1 MAAKNQS
8 YFPNLS
14 FDLGPAV
21 KMRLWSAVVCLI
33 CLVCFHPLSAQQQPN
48 TNAAYRQLRTLLP
61 GPVTIPV
68 NNFVLTRDAAVFTFT
83 RGDFALYGEV
93 NGKIT
98 GAVFAGAGHFHLTP
112 PTAVERH
119 SLAILTK
126 KEEFDE
132 DFSQVVL
139 RFTDGTEEEL
149 RKAASPTAKS
159 EPDHDLARA
168 AMEFHTF
175 QREHLKENIDLR
187 LLEDVL
193 SPGKG
198 GFFLAAM
205 KGSTNGHL
213 LLEIDPHGAPAVL
226 PEEVRLSSFNTWGWI
241 YPCAFHLAAEYAA
254 KTASG
259 RQANMAFKVENEELD
274 TTIEKSGFLSGRA
287 TIHLRALEDGVAVA
301 PLSLFPTLR
310 ASKIEG
316 EHGEVLEF
324 VQERKEDDADFGV
337 VLSKALKKG
346 DAAVFTVTYG
356 GKDAVRDAGGDNYDP
371 IARETW
377 FPNGGSGFGSYTTYS
392 MLFHIPKNLQ
402 LIATGTKVSDKVD
415 GKIRTT
421 AWETKMPLPV
431 VGFHLGQF
439 VEKEGKAAS
448 GLDVSAFANS
458 SPPSF
463 AQGILHAAGDEL
475 PSQGSHLGDVA
486 LGNLSTT
493 GMLPVELSQGE
504 VAAQIY
510 EKYFGKLSFDH
521 LALSQQPACNYG
533 QSWPML
539 VYLPIC
545 GFWDETIQH
554 QLGLNPADP
563 YWKTVTAHEVAHQ
576 WWGHTVGFAGYRD
589 QWMSEGFAQASAS
602 IFLESTRKSNADYRD
617 FWAQLKREITE
628 KNSDGFRP
636 IDVGPVT
643 MGFRLSSP
651 KTGWGV
657 YQNLVYPKGAYILHM
672 IRMMMWTQ
680 QGGDA
685 AFQAMMHDFVDTYR
699 LKPATTEDFKAIVEK
714 HMTRGMDLGHD
725 HTMNWFFDEFVYG
738 TDLPHYHLESQVK
751 SNADATSLYF
761 KITQSGVADNFKML
775 VPLYIELSDGRVIR
789 LGEVAIAGNT
799 SADQTVPFGKSNM
812 AIKRVFLNYFNDVLC
827 IEN

>member
-1 MAAKNQS
+1 V
-8 YFPNLS
+8 Y
-14 FDLGPAV
+14 
-21 KMRLWSAVVCLI
+21 
-33 CLVCFHPLSAQQQPN
+33 H
-48 TNAAYRQLRTLLP
+48 QLRNLLP

-68 NNFVLTRDAAVFTFT
+68 NNLVLKRDAGVFTFT
-83 RGDFALYGEV
+83 RGEFALYGEV

-98 GAVFAGAGHFHLTP
+98 GAVFGGAGHFHLTP
-112 PTAVERH
+112 PTTVERH
-119 SLAILTK
+119 SLSILTK

-139 RFTDGTEEEL
+139 RFTDGTADEL
-149 RKAASPTAKS
+149 RKAAAAVPQA
-159 EPDHDLARA
+159 EPDRDLVRA

-193 SPGKG
+193 SPAPGS
-198 GFFLAAM
+198 FFLAAI

-213 LLEIDPHGAPAVL
+213 LFEIDPHGAPDVL

-241 YPCAFHLAAEYAA
+241 VPSAFHLGPEYVS

-259 RQANMAFKVENEELD
+259 RQQNMAFKVDDEELD
-274 TTIEKSGFLSGRA
+274 TTIEKTGFLSGRA
-287 TIHLRALEDGVAVA
+287 TVHLRALEDGVAVV
-301 PLSLFPTLR
+301 PLSLYPTLR
-310 ASKIEG
+310 VNRIDG
-316 EHGEVLEF
+316 QHGEVLDF
-324 VQERKEDDADFGV
+324 IQEKKEDDADFGL
-337 VLSKALKKG
+337 VLAKPLNTG
-346 DAAVFTVTYG
+346 EAATFTITYG
-356 GKDAVRDAGGDNYDP
+356 GKDAVRDAGNDNYDP

-377 FPNGGSGFGSYTTYS
+377 FPNGGSGFGSYTTYK

-402 LIATGTKVSDKVD
+402 LIATGTRISDKVE
-415 GKIRTT
+415 GKMRTS

-439 VEKEGKAAS
+439 VEKDGKSAN

-458 SPPSF
+458 SPPDF
-463 AQGILHAAGDEL
+463 AQGILNANNRTL
-475 PSQGSHLGDVA
+475 PSGDGYVGGAA

-545 GFWDETIQH
+545 GFWDGTIQH
-554 QLGLNPADP
+554 QLGLSPADP

-617 FWAQLKREITE
+617 FWAQLKRQITE
-628 KNSDGFRP
+628 KNADGFRP

-672 IRMMMWTQ
+672 IRMMMWTP
-680 QGGDA
+680 QGGDT

-714 HMTRGMDLGHD
+714 HMSKSMDLGGNHRMD
-725 HTMNWFFDEFVYG
+725 WFFDEYVYG
-738 TDLPHYHLESQVK
+738 TELPHYHLESQVK

-761 KITQSGVADNFKML
+761 KLTESGVSDNFRML
-775 VPLYIELSDGRVIR
+775 VPLYLEFTDGRTIR
-789 LGEVAIAGNT
+789 LGSMPMTGNT
-799 SADQTVPFGKSNM
+799 SADQTVPIGKTSV
-812 AIKRVFLNYFNDVLC
+812 AIKRVFLNYYNDVLC
-827 IEN
+827 LEN